1 MAAAPVQPVQYIA
14 AGAQP
19 QVVYVQQPVYVQGTV
34 PERMGGCG
42 RALVSLSQRIGRL
55 GRQGPRGDRGE
66 IAGNVRR
73 HPRPLSQAFILFL
86 LSFAGVVLSFAGA
99 GAAWLQYT
107 SGDTTYFQSL
117 ALVCATT
124 VSTNVNIASC
134 STYVAGLTTA
144 ACVLLV
150 VSGVV
155 GFFGCTIPLLVTAAC
170 PSRGGGGCCSPV
182 AATACS
188 VVAFILALA
197 GTACGGSYFN
207 YNSTSFTTFYN
218 NITVSRPGFACAV
231 AATVFWFVAIFV
243 CAVLQC
249 MPNSSAPKQVAT
261 ADPTQFSGQNPN
273 AVVRV

>member
-1 MAAAPVQPVQYIA
+1 M
-14 AGAQP
+14 
-19 QVVYVQQPVYVQGTV
+19 
-34 PERMGGCG
+34 
-42 RALVSLSQRIGRL
+42 
-55 GRQGPRGDRGE
+55 
-66 IAGNVRR
+66 
-73 HPRPLSQAFILFL
+73 
-86 LSFAGVVLSFAGA
+86 SFVGVVLSFAGA

-107 SGDTTYFQSL
+107 ATISTGDITYYQSL
-117 ALVCATT
+117 AIVCGTVFSYAT
-124 VSTNVNIASC
+124 C
-134 STYVAGLTTA
+134 YTYVDGLATA

-155 GFFGCTIPLLVTAAC
+155 GFFGVTIPLLVTSVC

-182 AATACS
+182 AATVCS
-188 VVAFILALA
+188 VIAFILALA

-207 YNSTSFTTFYN
+207 YNSTSFTGYYN
-218 NITVSRPGFACAV
+218 NINDSRPGFACAV
-231 AATVFWFVAIFV
+231 AGTVFWFVAIFV